1 MEGRAPFVLQ
11 EPLAEPF
18 REAGLLDRGRRIGHE
33 GCGIASRDSFDG
45 GSVVSTQLD
54 VALHIQCS
62 LRGRHNRQLVLENA
76 RKEARDDLEGRERSP
91 DRERACV
98 PALLGV

>member
-1 MEGRAPFVLQ
+1 M
-11 EPLAEPF
+11 
-18 REAGLLDRGRRIGHE
+18 
-33 GCGIASRDSFDG
+33 
-45 GSVVSTQLD
+45 VSTQLD